1 METSNL
7 YVDHLAWCG
16 LIALN
21 LARKAGAVN
30 SPAQEN
36 LFLCRWLAT
45 AEKKRLFR
53 RELANDIRWLLKEGR
68 EKGLRADLPGK
79 LEYLW
84 RASSGDLLRQ
94 NDLFRLQHVIH
105 AITLTGVNYRVLS
118 ESEWE
123 GRQAVRISPKAS
135 CLFLRKADLESG
147 FDDDGNQ
154 LKSLSV
160 RITAD
165 FAPIDA
171 LLSRAGWR
179 RQGVNPDV
187 FLHHLLASTAEN
199 NQILQNPGCLQIPVL
214 SA

>member
-1 METSNL
+1 MDTTDL

-21 LARKAGAVN
+21 MARQAGAV
-30 SPAQEN
+30 SSAAQEN

-53 RELANDIRWLLKEGR
+53 RELANDIRWLLREGR

-84 RASSGDLLRQ
+84 RASSGDLLAQ
-94 NDLFRLQHVIH
+94 NDLFRLQHVMH
-105 AITLTGVNYRVLS
+105 AITLTGINYGVLT

-123 GRQAVRISPKAS
+123 GRRAVKLSPKVPGV
-135 CLFLRKADLESG
+135 FLRKNDLETG
-147 FDDDGNQ
+147 FDDDGLQ
-154 LKSLSV
+154 ISPLAV

-165 FAPIDA
+165 LPAVDA
-171 LLSRAGWR
+171 LLKRAGWQR
-179 RQGVNPDV
+179 HASTTDPL
-187 FLHHLLASTAEN
+187 LHHLISS
-199 NQILQNPGCLQIPVL
+199 NQG
-214 SA
+214 

>member
-1 METSNL
+1 MDTSNL

-21 LARKAGAVN
+21 IARQAGAV
-30 SPAQEN
+30 SSAAQEN

-84 RASSGDLLRQ
+84 RASNGDLLAQ
-94 NDLFRLQHVIH
+94 NDLFRLQHVMH
-105 AITLTGVNYRVLS
+105 AITLTGINYGVLT

-123 GRQAVRISPKAS
+123 GRRAVKLSPKVPGV
-135 CLFLRKADLESG
+135 FLRKNDLETG
-147 FDDDGNQ
+147 FDDNGRQ
-154 LKSLSV
+154 ISPLAV

-165 FAPIDA
+165 LPAVDA
-171 LLSRAGWR
+171 LLNRAGWQR
-179 RQGVNPDV
+179 IAETKDPL
-187 FLHHLLASTAEN
+187 LHHLISGNHRGKRAFSDEF
-199 NQILQNPGCLQIPVL
+199 
-214 SA
+214 

>member
-7 YVDHLAWCG
+7 FVDHLAWCG

-21 LARKAGAVN
+21 MARQSGMVN

-45 AEKKRLFR
+45 AEKRRLFR
-53 RELANDIRWLLKEGR
+53 KELANDIRWLLKEGR

-84 RASSGDLLRQ
+84 RASSGDILAQ
-94 NDLFRLQHVIH
+94 NDLFRLQHIMH
-105 AITLTGVNYRVLS
+105 AITLTGINYGVLS

-123 GRQAVRISPKAS
+123 GRYSAKLSPKVPG
-135 CLFLRKADLESG
+135 LFIRKSDLETG
-147 FDDDGNQ
+147 FGEDGSQ
-154 LKSLSV
+154 VKPLTV

-165 FAPIDA
+165 LSAVDA
-171 LLSRAGWR
+171 LLSRAGWE
-179 RQGVNPDV
+179 RQSDTDSSMQHT
-187 FLHHLLASTAEN
+187 LTA
-199 NQILQNPGCLQIPVL
+199 V
-214 SA
+214 SHTM

>member
-1 METSNL
+1 MDTPNL

-21 LARKAGAVN
+21 MARQAGTA
-30 SPAQEN
+30 SSAAQEN
-36 LFLCRWLAT
+36 LFLCRWLAA

-84 RASSGDLLRQ
+84 RASSGDLLAQ
-94 NDLFRLQHVIH
+94 NVLFRLQHVMH
-105 AITLTGVNYRVLS
+105 AVTLTGINYGVLT

-123 GRQAVRISPKAS
+123 GRHTVKLSPKEPGV
-135 CLFLRKADLESG
+135 FMRKSDLENG
-147 FDDDGNQ
+147 FDDDGRQINP
-154 LKSLSV
+154 LAV

-165 FAPIDA
+165 LPAMNA
-171 LLSRAGWR
+171 LLERAGWQ
-179 RQGVNPDV
+179 RQARTPYP
-187 FLHHLLASTAEN
+187 LLYHLMTCPQE
-199 NQILQNPGCLQIPVL
+199 G
-214 SA
+214 

>member
-1 METSNL
+1 MDTTNL

-21 LARKAGAVN
+21 MARQAGAV
-30 SPAQEN
+30 SSAAQEN

-53 RELANDIRWLLKEGR
+53 RELANDIRWLLREGR

-84 RASSGDLLRQ
+84 RASSGDLLAQ
-94 NDLFRLQHVIH
+94 NDLFRLQHVMH
-105 AITLTGVNYRVLS
+105 AITLTGINYGVLT

-123 GRQAVRISPKAS
+123 GRRAVKLSPKVPGV
-135 CLFLRKADLESG
+135 FLRKNDLETG
-147 FDDDGNQ
+147 FDDDGLQ
-154 LKSLSV
+154 ISPLAV

-165 FAPIDA
+165 LPAVDA
-171 LLSRAGWR
+171 LLKRAGWQR
-179 RQGVNPDV
+179 IAETNNPL
-187 FLHHLLASTAEN
+187 LHHLISGN
-199 NQILQNPGCLQIPVL
+199 KG
-214 SA
+214 

>member
-1 METSNL
+1 MDTSNL

-21 LARKAGAVN
+21 LARRAGTV
-30 SPAQEN
+30 SSSAQEN

-84 RASSGDLLRQ
+84 RASSGDLLEQ
-94 NDLFRLQHVIH
+94 NDLFRLQHIIH
-105 AITLTGVNYRVLS
+105 AISLTGINYGILT

-123 GRQAVRISPKAS
+123 GRRAVKLSPKVPG
-135 CLFLRKADLESG
+135 LFIRKFDLDKG
-147 FDDDGNQ
+147 FDEKGAQVNV
-154 LKSLSV
+154 LGV
-160 RITAD
+160 RITAEISAVD
-165 FAPIDA
+165 S
-171 LLSRAGWR
+171 LLSRAGWFR
-179 RQGVNPDV
+179 MMDANTP
-187 FLHHLLASTAEN
+187 FLHWLIAANGSMK
-199 NQILQNPGCLQIPVL
+199 
-214 SA
+214 

>member
-1 METSNL
+1 MDTSNL

-21 LARKAGAVN
+21 MARHAGTVSSA
-30 SPAQEN
+30 AQEN

-84 RASSGDLLRQ
+84 RASRGDLLAQ
-94 NDLFRLQHVIH
+94 NDLFRLQHVMH
-105 AITLTGVNYRVLS
+105 AITLTGISYGVLT

-123 GRQAVRISPKAS
+123 GRHAVKLRPNVPG
-135 CLFLRKADLESG
+135 LFIRKSDLDTG
-147 FDDDGNQ
+147 FGDDGRQ
-154 LKSLSV
+154 VKTLAV

-165 FAPIDA
+165 TSAVDA
-171 LLSRAGWR
+171 LLIRAGWR
-179 RQGVNPDV
+179 RESDATIP
-187 FLHHLLASTAEN
+187 FLH
-199 NQILQNPGCLQIPVL
+199 QL
-214 SA
+214 SAC

>member
-1 METSNL
+1 MDTSNL

-21 LARKAGAVN
+21 IARQAGAV
-30 SPAQEN
+30 SSAAQEN

-84 RASSGDLLRQ
+84 RASSGDLLAQ
-94 NDLFRLQHVIH
+94 NDLFRLQHVMH
-105 AITLTGVNYRVLS
+105 AITLTGINYGVLT

-123 GRQAVRISPKAS
+123 GRRAVKLSPKVPGVY
-135 CLFLRKADLESG
+135 LRKNDLETG
-147 FDDDGNQ
+147 FDDNGRQ
-154 LKSLSV
+154 ISPLAV

-165 FAPIDA
+165 LPAVDA
-171 LLSRAGWR
+171 LLNRAGWQR
-179 RQGVNPDV
+179 IAETKDPL
-187 FLHHLLASTAEN
+187 LHHLISG
-199 NQILQNPGCLQIPVL
+199 NQGEGAF
-214 SA
+214 SDEF

>member
-1 METSNL
+1 MDTSNL

-21 LARKAGAVN
+21 MARQAGAV
-30 SPAQEN
+30 SSAAQEN

-53 RELANDIRWLLKEGR
+53 RELANDIRWLLREGR

-84 RASSGDLLRQ
+84 RASSGDLLAQ
-94 NDLFRLQHVIH
+94 NDLFRLQHVMH
-105 AITLTGVNYRVLS
+105 AITLTGINYGVLT

-123 GRQAVRISPKAS
+123 GRHAVKLSPKVPGV
-135 CLFLRKADLESG
+135 FLRKNDLETG
-147 FDDDGNQ
+147 FDDDGRQINP
-154 LKSLSV
+154 LAL

-165 FAPIDA
+165 LAAVDA
-171 LLSRAGWR
+171 LLKRAGWQ
-179 RQGVNPDV
+179 RQAITADPL
-187 FLHHLLASTAEN
+187 LHHLMTCTEE
-199 NQILQNPGCLQIPVL
+199 
-214 SA
+214 

>member
-1 METSNL
+1 MNTSNL

-21 LARKAGAVN
+21 MARQAGTVSSA
-30 SPAQEN
+30 SQEN

-84 RASSGDLLRQ
+84 RASTGDLLAQ
-94 NDLFRLQHVIH
+94 NDLFRLQHILH
-105 AITLTGVNYRVLS
+105 AITLTGINYGVLT
-118 ESEWE
+118 ETEWE
-123 GRQAVRISPKAS
+123 GRHAVKLNPKVPG
-135 CLFLRKADLESG
+135 LYVRKSDLQTG
-147 FDDDGNQ
+147 FDEEGRQ
-154 LKSLSV
+154 SKLLAV

-165 FAPIDA
+165 LSAVDA
-171 LLSRAGWR
+171 LLSRAGWKR
-179 RQGVNPDV
+179 NTDLTDP
-187 FLHHLLASTAEN
+187 FFHNLTADI
-199 NQILQNPGCLQIPVL
+199 QKI
-214 SA
+214 

>member
-1 METSNL
+1 MDTSNL

-21 LARKAGAVN
+21 MARQSGVVS

-36 LFLCRWLAT
+36 LFLCQWLAN

-53 RELANDIRWLLKEGR
+53 RELAGDIRWLLKEGR
-68 EKGLRADLPGK
+68 EKGLQANLPGK

-84 RASSGDLLRQ
+84 QASSGNLLAQ
-94 NDLFRLQHVIH
+94 NDMFRLQHIMH
-105 AITLTGVNYRVLS
+105 AITLTGINYGVLS

-123 GRQAVRISPKAS
+123 GRHAAKLSPKVPG
-135 CLFLRKADLESG
+135 LFIRKNDLETG
-147 FDDDGNQ
+147 FDANGRQIQQ
-154 LKSLSV
+154 LTV

-165 FAPIDA
+165 LPAIDI

-179 RQGVNPDV
+179 RQPDNTSPLQH
-187 FLHHLLASTAEN
+187 FLITVPQEA
-199 NQILQNPGCLQIPVL
+199 
-214 SA
+214 